1 MMRRLLVVSLLLVL
15 AACQRP
21 GAAPSK
27 TTAPAAAPSAATT
40 QAATPVPTAAAP
52 PAAAPAPAPTTAE
65 ARPSGGFFSRM
76 FRRQSDSEAAKPEA
90 AIVEVPKGPVRYRH
104 CAECLLDADGREV
117 PASLAIRG
125 YVENA
130 EQRGNMFVVS
140 GWAADIDRKGP
151 PAELLFISRGVVV
164 WRGVPTGTRGDV
176 AQELGITNT
185 AVFGYSFEVPATQI
199 GNPSV
204 IWAID
209 HAGRAKTLEV
219 IRR

>member
-1 MMRRLLVVSLLLVL
+1 MMHRLLVVSLLLLAL

-27 TTAPAAAPSAATT
+27 TAEPPPATA
-40 QAATPVPTAAAP
+40 QAATPS
-52 PAAAPAPAPTTAE
+52 PAPAAE
-65 ARPSGGFFSRM
+65 TRPSGFFSRM
-76 FRRQSDSEAAKPEA
+76 FRRQSSPEAAKPDAAAEA
-90 AIVEVPKGPVRYRH
+90 SKGPARYRH
-104 CAECLLDADGREV
+104 CAECLLDAEGREV

-140 GWAADIDRKGP
+140 GWAADVDRKGP
-151 PAELLFISRGVVV
+151 PAELLFIARGVVV

-176 AQELGITNT
+176 AQSLGIANT
-185 AVFGYSFEVPATQI
+185 AVFGYSFEIPVTQI